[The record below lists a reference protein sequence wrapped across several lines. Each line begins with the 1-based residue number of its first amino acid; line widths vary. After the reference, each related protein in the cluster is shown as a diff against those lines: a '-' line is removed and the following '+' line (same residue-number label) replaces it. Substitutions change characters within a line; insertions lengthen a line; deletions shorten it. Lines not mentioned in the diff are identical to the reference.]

1 MYKKILIAVVAL
13 TACLTG
19 CGSQTEEEPVVTELP
34 IKVQEVEMETV
45 ATEATTAETTAVTT
59 TEAITETSSEADT
72 ESGEDTEQETGE
84 EEAEKE
90 DYLLVPF
97 SDVNIPA
104 EMDLSIV
111 TINGVEVNTLDTT
124 LQTVLDSAGITHCP
138 WGSTNL
144 TSSRYDFISGMFG
157 VQTDASD
164 ISSFEGTSVS
174 IEVVDA
180 DGNLVRGGELDSK
193 LFGEYQVKGIH
204 ISDFFTK
211 DDFEV
216 LFYGGVKCGMAEEEV
231 MASLSGGTLYDED
244 AFGKTYV
251 YNNGVQTMLVVI
263 EDGVVDEITLLNN
276 NK

>member
-1 MYKKILIAVVAL
+1 MYKKILIAAIAL

-19 CGSQTEEEPVVTELP
+19 CGEKTEESTAPTELP
-34 IKVQEVEMETV
+34 IKVQEVEMTDVSATEAET
-45 ATEATTAETTAVTT
+45 TEATTAEGIEV
-59 TEAITETSSEADT
+59 ITDSDAETV
-72 ESGEDTEQETGE
+72 EDEP
-84 EEAEKE
+84 
-90 DYLLVPF
+90 LVLTPTV
-97 SDVNIPA
+97 DVNVPA
-104 EMDLSIV
+104 ETDFSLV
-111 TINGVEVNTLDTT
+111 TINGVEVNTLDTN
-124 LQTVLDSAGITHCP
+124 LQAILDSAGITHCP

>member
-19 CGSQTEEEPVVTELP
+19 CGNQTEEEPVVTELP

-45 ATEATTAETTAVTT
+45 ATEATTAETTTVTT
-59 TEAITETSSEADT
+59 TAAITEASSEADT
-72 ESGEDTEQETGE
+72 ESEESTEQAEGE
-84 EEAEKE
+84 EEE
-90 DYLLVPF
+90 YLLVPF
-97 SDVNIPA
+97 TDVNVPA

-111 TINGVEVNTLDTT
+111 TINGVEVSTVDTT
-124 LQTVLDSAGITHCP
+124 LQAVLDSTGITHCP
-138 WGSTNL
+138 WGATNF
-144 TSSRYDFISGMFG
+144 TSDRYDFISGMFG
-157 VQTDASD
+157 IQTDAND

-180 DGNLVRGGELDSK
+180 EGNLVRGGELDSK
-193 LFGEYQVKGIH
+193 LFGEYQVKGVH

-211 DDFEV
+211 EDFEV
-216 LFYGGVKCGMAEEEV
+216 LFYGGVKCNMTEEE
-231 MASLSGGTLYDED
+231 AKSILGDGTLYDED

-251 YNNGVQTMLVVI
+251 YNNGVQTLLVEI